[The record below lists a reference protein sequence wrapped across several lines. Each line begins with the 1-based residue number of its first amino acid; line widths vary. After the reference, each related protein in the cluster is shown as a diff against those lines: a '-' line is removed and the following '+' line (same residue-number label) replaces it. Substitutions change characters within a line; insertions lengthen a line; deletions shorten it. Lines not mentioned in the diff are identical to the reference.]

1 MVEAKLTAI
10 SKGPE
15 AAKVAAFQALVD
27 GAALDDL
34 LKMLDHCVGEAMVR
48 NDAKAVLWHMAK
60 ARAKALK
67 NEECKELCGKATR
80 KIEPK
85 ILLFASEVCFHLN

>member
-15 AAKVAAFQALVD
+15 AAKVAAFRALVD

-34 LKMLDHCVGEAMVR
+34 LKMLDVCVGEAMVR
-48 NDAKAVLWHMAK
+48 NDAKEVLWHMAK
-60 ARAKALK
+60 SRAKALK
-67 NEECKELCGKATR
+67 NAECRSLCETASR
-80 KIEPK
+80 KIQPK
-85 ILLFASEVCFHLN
+85 ILLFAAEVGHGLN